1 MAPVVRPRTPRE
13 VIEYFS
19 DPKRAL
25 EFAVSLRWPGGVEC
39 PTCGSRDVAFL
50 DTRRVWKCRVRHARR
65 QFSVKGG
72 TIFEDSPIELARWFA
87 AIWMVANSGDGV
99 TATELA
105 RELDV
110 TQKTAGLMLDRIHR
124 AARTLSFDMIVQ
136 VQFSPRK
143 SGPEGRAQK
152 VNAASPRG
160 PEEAGT

>member
-72 TIFEDSPIELARWFA
+72 TIFEDSPIELPRWFA
-87 AIWMVANSGDGV
+87 AIWMVANSADGV

-124 AARTLSFDMIVQ
+124 AARTSSFDMIVEARP
-136 VQFSPRK
+136 SP
-143 SGPEGRAQK
+143 GRVGSKEREARE
-152 VNAASPRG
+152 SPLPSRRPHG
-160 PEEAGT
+160 